1 MTTSN
6 VQIQTRAAA
15 PRTTAPQAGGCGCG
29 GCGCGAGEVLA
40 DPEIDARAIS
50 TPVRHAAVLG
60 ALSAVGPGEA
70 LVVIAHRNPTRL
82 RTEVKAAFP
91 DAFDVTVLE
100 AAPEAWKIR
109 FARR

>member
-6 VQIQTRAAA
+6 VSIQTRAE
-15 PRTTAPQAGGCGCG
+15 TTTPATTGCGCG

-50 TPVRHAAVLG
+50 KPVRHAAILG
-60 ALSAVGPGEA
+60 ALGAIQPGEG
-70 LVVIAHRNPTRL
+70 LVVVAHRNPTRL

-91 DAFDVTVLE
+91 DAFEVTVLDAE
-100 AAPEAWKIR
+100 PEAWRIR